1 MEVKMPVDTNTY
13 SFLISEEN
21 EVMLIIYARDIE
33 PEQPAVRL
41 NPEEH
46 NVELYRRVNDAF
58 TLENVEDE
66 VFTLLKDEE
75 NLLVCEILPTPDP
88 DETEIVY
95 TYEAPIIE

>member
-1 MEVKMPVDTNTY
+1 MPVDTNSY
-13 SFLISEEN
+13 SFLISDEN

-41 NPEEH
+41 NPEEK
-46 NVELYRRVNDAF
+46 NIELYRRINDAF
-58 TLENVEDE
+58 TLEKVEDD
-66 VFTLLKDEE
+66 VFELLKDED